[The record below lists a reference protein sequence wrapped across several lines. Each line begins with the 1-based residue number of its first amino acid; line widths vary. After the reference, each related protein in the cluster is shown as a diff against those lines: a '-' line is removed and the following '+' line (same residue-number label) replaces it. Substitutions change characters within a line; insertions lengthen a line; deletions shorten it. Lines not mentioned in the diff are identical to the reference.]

1 MEKAMKALDYAFR
14 TISHISVREG
24 DVELMVAAKQAL
36 KDAWAMLDQKQKT
49 QQKEA
54 ANGQTD

>member
-1 MEKAMKALDYAFR
+1 MEEAMKALDYAFR

-36 KDAWAMLDQKQKT
+36 KDAWAILDRM
-49 QQKEA
+49 QKEA

>member
-1 MEKAMKALDYAFR
+1 MDEVMKILDNAFR

-24 DVELMVAAKQAL
+24 DVELMAAAKQAL
-36 KDAWAMLDQKQKT
+36 RDAYAKLDSMNK
-49 QQKEA
+49 KEE